1 VHERHAD
8 ASARPLVV
16 AIDGPSGSGKSTVA
30 RGVARALGIGYLD
43 TGAMYRA
50 VTWLAL
56 ARGVPLNDTAA
67 LTDLAEHAD
76 LALSPDPDEYLV
88 TIDGH
93 DVTTAI
99 RGDDVTGAVS
109 RVSAVPGVRSALV
122 RRQREV
128 LAAGPVAVEGRD
140 IGTTVAPDAPVK
152 VFLTADPVARA
163 ERRGREVA
171 GEAADH
177 TVLSATEESLRRR
190 DEADSGRATSPL
202 AQAADAVVIDSTDLT
217 ADEVVARV
225 LAEVAAVA
233 ES

>member
-1 VHERHAD
+1 MHERHAD

-56 ARGVPLNDTAA
+56 DRGVALDDEHA
-67 LTDLAEHAD
+67 LTELAERAQVV
-76 LALSPDPDEYLV
+76 LSPDPDQHLV

-99 RGDDVTGAVS
+99 RGEDVTGAVS
-109 RVSAVPGVRSALV
+109 KVSAVPGVRAVLV

-128 LAAGPVAVEGRD
+128 LAAGAVAVEGRD
-140 IGTTVAPDAPVK
+140 IGTTVAADALVK
-152 VFLTADPVARA
+152 VFLTADPAARA

-171 GEAADH
+171 GPEVDR
-177 TVLSATEESLRRR
+177 TVLSATEEALRRR
-190 DEADSGRATSPL
+190 DEADSGRAASPL
-202 AQAADAVVIDSTDLT
+202 TQAADALVIDSTELT
-217 ADEVVARV
+217 ADEVVARI

-233 ES
+233 PS

>member
-1 VHERHAD
+1 VHEHHAD

-50 VTWLAL
+50 LTWLAL
-56 ARGVPLNDTAA
+56 DRGVPLDDATA
-67 LTDLAEHAD
+67 LVELAEHAE
-76 LALSPDPDEYLV
+76 LVLSPDPDEHLV
-88 TIDGH
+88 SIDGN
-93 DVTTAI
+93 DVTSAI
-99 RGDDVTGAVS
+99 RGEAVTGAVS

-128 LAAGPVAVEGRD
+128 IAAGPVAVEGRD
-140 IGTTVAPDAPVK
+140 IGTTVAPEAPVK
-152 VFLTADPVARA
+152 VFLTADPAARA

-171 GEAADH
+171 GPAIDR
-177 TVLSATEESLRRR
+177 TVLSATEEALRRR
-190 DEADSGRATSPL
+190 DEADSGRAASPL
-202 AQAADAVVIDSTDLT
+202 AQAADALVIDSTELT

-225 LAEVAAVA
+225 LAAVAAVTA
-233 ES
+233 P